1 MRTFSST
8 ACPLRARS
16 EQCYEWPVIKRQPVD
31 LALQHL
37 NHFKFFCDQ
46 LHIFRKMTF
55 GAEKSLML
63 SLSVFKA

>member
-1 MRTFSST
+1 M
-8 ACPLRARS
+8 
-16 EQCYEWPVIKRQPVD
+16 IKCQHVD

-63 SLSVFKA
+63 SLPVFKA